1 MEKEFRQYNIE
12 FHANENRTIEGRAIP
27 FNVKSPNREGFRE
40 MITPEAVE
48 GVFEK
53 SDVFMVYNHDRTRG
67 FLARAKNGNGSLRID
82 VKDDGVYFT
91 FDALHDDLSNYVYER
106 LQRGDLDEMSWCFTV
121 EKDTWTKGE
130 DGVYDRVINR
140 FDHIYDLSIVDQ
152 SYYGIENAV
161 GCKRFAEIQEEE
173 RLANEKAMKEAEEK
187 ALENTVTIDGNAE
200 RSEEEIQEQ
209 ERREAEE
216 AEKLAKLKE
225 YYDQMR
231 AEYAEA
237 LKKAEEMNDDK

>member
-1 MEKEFRQYNIE
+1 MEKEFRQYNSE

-67 FLARAKNGNGSLRID
+67 FLARSKNGNGSLRID
-82 VKDDGVYFT
+82 VRDDGVYFT

-106 LQRGDLDEMSWCFTV
+106 LQRGDLDEMSWAFTV

-140 FDHIYDLSIVDQ
+140 FDHIYDLSIIDQ

-173 RLANEKAMKEAEEK
+173 RLANEKAMKEAEE
-187 ALENTVTIDGNAE
+187 
-200 RSEEEIQEQ
+200 
-209 ERREAEE
+209 
-216 AEKLAKLKE
+216 
-225 YYDQMR
+225 
-231 AEYAEA
+231 AEA
-237 LKKAEEMNDDK
+237 ARKAEEERMAEEKRQEEEADCLYFVMNFNDRKTFAFFPLFPE

>member
-1 MEKEFRQYNIE
+1 MEKEFRQYSIE

-67 FLARAKNGNGSLRID
+67 FLARSKNGNGSLRID
-82 VKDDGVYFT
+82 VRDDGVYFT

-106 LQRGDLDEMSWCFTV
+106 LQRGDLDEMSWAFTV
-121 EKDTWTKGE
+121 AQDTWTKGE

-173 RLANEKAMKEAEEK
+173 RLANEKAMKEAEEAEAARK
-187 ALENTVTIDGNAE
+187 A
-200 RSEEEIQEQ
+200 EEERLEA
-209 ERREAEE
+209 EKREAEE
-216 AEKLAKLKE
+216 KEKEEKLKE
-225 YYDQMR
+225 YYESIR
-231 AEYAEA
+231 KSYAEA
-237 LKKAEEMNDDK
+237 LQHADKLNEKAGE

>member
-53 SDVFMVYNHDRTRG
+53 SDVFMVYNHDRSRG
-67 FLARAKNGNGSLRID
+67 FLARSKNGNGSLRID
-82 VKDDGVYFT
+82 VRDDGVYFT
-91 FDALHDDLSNYVYER
+91 FDALHDDLSNYIYER
-106 LQRGDLDEMSWCFTV
+106 LMRGDLDEMSWAFTV
-121 EKDTWTKGE
+121 EKDTWEKGA
-130 DGVYDRVINR
+130 DGVYDRTINK

-152 SYYGIENAV
+152 SYYGLENAV

-173 RLANEKAMKEAEEK
+173 RLANEKAMKEAEEAEAARK
-187 ALENTVTIDGNAE
+187 A
-200 RSEEEIQEQ
+200 EEERLAEEKRQE
-209 ERREAEE
+209 EE
-216 AEKLAKLKE
+216 AEKAEKLKAF
-225 YYDQMR
+225 YDQMR
-231 AEYAEA
+231 QEYAEA
-237 LKKAEEMNDDK
+237 LDKSKIMNEQE

>member
-1 MEKEFRQYNIE
+1 MEKEIRQYNIE

-53 SDVFMVYNHDRTRG
+53 SDVFMVYNHDRSKG

-82 VKDDGVYFT
+82 VREDGVYFN
-91 FDALHDDLSNYVYER
+91 FEALHDDLSNYVYER
-106 LQRGDLDEMSWCFTV
+106 LLRGDLDEMSWAFTV
-121 EKDTWTKGE
+121 AEDTWTKGE
-130 DGVYDRVINR
+130 DGVYDRTINR

-161 GCKRFAEIQEEE
+161 GCKRYAEVLE
-173 RLANEKAMKEAEEK
+173 EEK
-187 ALENTVTIDGNAE
+187 AETERKLAELE
-200 RSEEEIQEQ
+200 EQ
-209 ERREAEE
+209 ERLKREAEE
-216 AEKLAKLKE
+216 AEKAEKLKE
-225 YYDQMR
+225 YYDQLR
-231 AEYAEA
+231 TEYAEA
-237 LKKAEEMNDDK
+237 LKKSEEMNKQ